1 METTVVGGAE
11 DVRCWGLGV
20 PRGDVMEIYSPGNN
34 PVTGGLELLTV
45 TDSDAAA
52 SRKNWA
58 TDARN
63 QHDGKPGSYSNS
75 ESRAWYP
82 RRAAPKKILKLE
94 TAFTR
99 PFFTGHSY
107 GDGQMEKATVL
118 DEFGC
123 PSFSSAKYC
132 RRSMLTKVPRRASSH
147 RYTVASVHG

>member
-1 METTVVGGAE
+1 
-11 DVRCWGLGV
+11 
-20 PRGDVMEIYSPGNN
+20 MEIYSPGNN

-52 SRKNWA
+52 CRKIGPRTLGTNA
-58 TDARN
+58 MDSS
-63 QHDGKPGSYSNS
+63 KPGSYSNS
-75 ESRAWYP
+75 ESRAWHP

-99 PFFTGHSY
+99 PAARSSPGIAME
-107 GDGQMEKATVL
+107 MEKATVL

-132 RRSMLTKVPRRASSH
+132 RHSKLTKFLAGVITQI
-147 RYTVASVHG
+147 YTVASVHG